1 MHKLTLIAILALLC
15 GSAVGREPKRPANPD
30 RFCENAKELASV
42 TSQLPDY
49 KLSSDLADGAELV
62 TPLKFDPRGLLSAA
76 RGDSVCIAVVVSES
90 GAVQDAA
97 TYYPKKLALSKKE
110 REQLLALTYS
120 PAKENG
126 QPIKS
131 IVVMKAWLQ

>member
-1 MHKLTLIAILALLC
+1 MRHLTVIAILGLLC
-15 GSAVGREPKRPANPD
+15 GSAIGSEPKKLANPD
-30 RFCENAKELASV
+30 RFCENAKELASI
-42 TSQLPDY
+42 TSQLPEY

-76 RGDSVCIAVVVSES
+76 RGNSVCIAVFVSES
-90 GAVQDAA
+90 GVVQDAA
-97 TYYPKKLALSKKE
+97 VYYPKKLALSKKE
-110 REQLLALTYS
+110 REQLLALAYS